1 MKSFKLKTLSHL
13 VRDKAIFQTVWVVL
27 RVLGGELGD
36 GLGGGL
42 QRGLQMRLQT
52 GLAQV
57 R

>member
-1 MKSFKLKTLSHL
+1 MVLQTLSRL
-13 VRDKAIFQTVWVVL
+13 VRDNAIFQTVWVVL
-27 RVLGGELGD
+27 RVLGD